1 MNDLWVSN
9 GTNQKLIADD
19 RQYLRDLENYRNMLN
34 QSVQVFQNE
43 LKAQKE
49 LLDSIR
55 LSVNQL
61 PKNIDNTF
69 KVIDSNL
76 VNVESHLVQQV
87 AEIKKANDQL
97 PKLMN
102 NSYRD
107 LQDAVDRASS
117 SINNLALA
125 MEDARR
131 NTGISRRV

>member
-1 MNDLWVSN
+1 
-9 GTNQKLIADD
+9 
-19 RQYLRDLENYRNMLN
+19 MLN